1 MDPEVRKLAKTR
13 PWEGIV
19 VTLGLAALLGHSLLN
34 GSIRFGNSRYR
45 EPVVMTYEQQP
56 RDFVIVMSI
65 LAIILAGAFVYT
77 AFRFRWRARYR
88 REDGD
93 NG

>member
-19 VTLGLAALLGHSLLN
+19 VSLGLAILLGHSLAT

-45 EPVVMTYEQQP
+45 EPVVMRYEEQP
-56 RDFVIVMSI
+56 VDFIIVMGI
-65 LAIILAGAFVYT
+65 VATILAGAVAYT
-77 AFRFRWRARYR
+77 IFRFRKRAKFR

-93 NG
+93 SG